1 MQAARHASQG
11 ERRGEREGMAMKR
24 ETLVFPFILI
34 IIMILLLE
42 AVEVGMLERM
52 GKRVEKLYRYVGCA
66 DEEGPTP
73 PWEPKI

>member
-1 MQAARHASQG
+1 MTTVFCL
-11 ERRGEREGMAMKR
+11 ERGYE
-24 ETLVFPFILI
+24 I
-34 IIMILLLE
+34 IIIYYLLLE

-52 GKRVEKLYRYVGCA
+52 GKKSRKLYRYVGCA